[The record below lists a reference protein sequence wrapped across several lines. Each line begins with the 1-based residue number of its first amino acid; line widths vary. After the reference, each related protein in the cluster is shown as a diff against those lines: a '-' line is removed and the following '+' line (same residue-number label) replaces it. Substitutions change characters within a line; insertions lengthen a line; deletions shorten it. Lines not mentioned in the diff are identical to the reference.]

1 MRGFVDQILADYSS
15 LEPDQADS
23 WNPVE
28 SKFELGY
35 RLNLFFA
42 LTRALQRVDGQLEQ
56 LRVLDLGCGNGRS
69 ARMYLDLGLRPEQVC
84 GLDLRPGAIALARRL
99 NPAIRFDPYDGGELP
114 TGHNWLSTTTVLSSV
129 AGRECRQAIVDS
141 IAASLQVGGYVFYY
155 DMRRANPFAGG
166 DVIDPERLFRDFSL
180 VWRQPLGRFSGI
192 PLRDRFRGVMTTWL
206 GGDAR
211 SASLR
216 EIAGDTLAPSHE
228 ALLLRKV

>member
-23 WNPVE
+23 WNPVG

-69 ARMYLDLGLRPEQVC
+69 TRMYLDVGLRPEQVC

-99 NPAIRFDPYDGGELP
+99 NPAIRFESYDGGELP
-114 TGHNWLSTTTVLSSV
+114 AGHNWLSTTTVLSSV
-129 AGRECRQAIVDS
+129 AGRECRQAIVDR

-155 DMRRANPFAGG
+155 DLRRANPFAGG
-166 DVIDPERLFRDFSL
+166 DVIDPEHLFRDLSL
-180 VWRQPLGRFSGI
+180 VWRQPLGRFSGV
-192 PLRDRFRGVMTTWL
+192 PVRDRFRGLMTTWL
-206 GGDAR
+206 GGDTR